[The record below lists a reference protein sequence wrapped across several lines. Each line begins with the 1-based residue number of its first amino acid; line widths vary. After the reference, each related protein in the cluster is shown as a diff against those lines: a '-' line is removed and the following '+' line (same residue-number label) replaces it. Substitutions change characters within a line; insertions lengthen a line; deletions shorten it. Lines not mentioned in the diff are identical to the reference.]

1 MGARKDIQTILIIGS
16 GPIVIGQACEFD
28 YSGVQ
33 AVRALKEEG
42 YKVILLNPN
51 PATVMTT
58 PGIADEIYM
67 EPLTVEHTER
77 IIQRERP
84 DAILST
90 MGGQTA
96 LNLTLD
102 LHSAGVL
109 ERYNVEIIG
118 AHIESIQLAEDRG
131 KFKEVVA
138 RVGLDSPKS
147 ITCTSVDDAIA
158 FSVDSGF
165 PVVIRPSFT
174 LGGKG
179 GSIAYTTEELEEK
192 VALALRESPT
202 GQALAEESLIGW
214 KEFEMEVMRDAKD
227 NAIIVCSIENIDP
240 MGVHTGDSIT
250 IAPIQTLSDKEY
262 QRMRTGSID
271 ILREVGVDCGGSN
284 VQFAVHPKDGRMIVI
299 EMNPRVSRSSAL
311 ASKATGFPIARCSAK
326 LAVGYTLDEVVNEI
340 TGMSTS
346 CFEPALDYTAVKVP
360 RFELEKFPLGYS
372 ALGTQMRSVGEAL
385 ALGRCVIESLNKAI
399 RSSESGVDGLEPL
412 ASSYDDEQ
420 CEILLRSAHPLRI
433 FAIYRKIV
441 EGLEEPKHT
450 LLNQLHQV
458 SGYDPWF
465 LHQFYTLALL
475 EREIGLLTKEGISLS
490 PELLQRAKSY
500 GLSDSRIATLSGL
513 TAEQV
518 RAIRKAEGLLPVY
531 HLVDTCAGEFSAKTP
546 YFYST
551 YGELDEGTPIG
562 EDGVLIIS
570 SGPNR
575 IGQGLEFDTSCTLA
589 SFGYRRVGRKSIL
602 VNSNPET
609 VSTDF
614 NTSDRLYIE
623 PLTAEYVIG
632 IMEKEGV
639 KDVVVQLGGQ
649 TPISMARELE
659 RAGAH
664 IVGTSVDSIDAA
676 EDRELFSKLVESVGL
691 KQPKNRSVTTLEEA
705 LVAAADIGF
714 PLLLRP
720 SFVLGGRN
728 MTIVYHKEEL
738 VNFMNTYGKGTI
750 LVDQF
755 LEDAFEYDVDALSD
769 GSNVYIGGIMQHIEA
784 AGIHS
789 GDSAAVFPPY
799 KATKEMINQIQAA
812 TVTMARALKVEGF
825 INIQFASKDGE
836 LYIIEA
842 NPRASRTVPFLV
854 KTGGVNLINVGIKIW
869 EGVSLKEQGL
879 ITDSMK
885 ITLPQGSAT
894 VEYGVGS
901 SICGWA
907 VKEAVFSFD
916 RFTSIDPL
924 LGPEMRSTGE
934 AIGIGATFGEA
945 FAKAQAGAGST
956 LPTKGRVFISVNKR
970 DRDSVLPLAK
980 AFVGMGFEIAATKG
994 TARDLFASGVL
1005 CEVIPKVHEG
1015 HPNVVDSIASGRIDL
1030 IVNTPMGE
1038 YAQRGA
1044 DEIRSGALIHN
1055 VPYTT
1060 TLSAATAA
1068 VEAIRQLQENTIEVR
1083 SIQTPYNPEL

>member
-1 MGARKDIQTILIIGS
+1 MGARRDIQTILIIGS

-42 YKVILLNPN
+42 YKVILVNPN

-102 LHSAGVL
+102 LHAAGVL
-109 ERYNVEIIG
+109 DRYGVEIIG
-118 AHIESIQLAEDRG
+118 AHIESIELAEDRG

-147 ITCTSVDDAIA
+147 VTFTTQEEAIA
-158 FSVDSGF
+158 FSEEAGF

-179 GSIAYTTEELEEK
+179 GSIAYNLEELKENS
-192 VALALRESPT
+192 LQALRESPNH
-202 GQALAEESLIGW
+202 QALAEESLIGW
-214 KEFEMEVMRDAKD
+214 KEFEMEVMRDRKD
-227 NAIIVCSIENIDP
+227 NAIVVCSIENIDP

-250 IAPIQTLSDKEY
+250 IAPIQTLSDREY

-284 VQFAVHPKDGRMIVI
+284 VQFAMDPKTGRMIVI

-326 LAVGYTLDEVVNEI
+326 LAVGYTLDEVINEI

-360 RFELEKFPLGYS
+360 RFELEKFPFGYS
-372 ALGTQMRSVGEAL
+372 ALGTQMKSVGEAL
-385 ALGRCVIESLNKAI
+385 ALGRTAIESINKAI
-399 RSSESGVDGLEPL
+399 RASETGREGLEPL
-412 ASSYDDEQ
+412 AASYSSEE
-420 CEILLRSAHPLRI
+420 CETILRSAHPLRI

-441 EGLEEPKHT
+441 EGLHQGISKEEIT
-450 LLNQLHQV
+450 ESLNKTT
-458 SGYDPWF
+458 GYDHWF
-465 LHQFYTLALL
+465 LHQFYRLAQLEERIAQEELTHKLLL
-475 EREIGLLTKEGISLS
+475 EAKEF
-490 PELLQRAKSY
+490 
-500 GLSDSRIATLSGL
+500 GLSDKRIADLQKSTSLQIAQARGQYNITPS
-513 TAEQV
+513 
-518 RAIRKAEGLLPVY
+518 Y
-531 HLVDTCAGEFSAKTP
+531 HLVDTCAGEFAAKTP

-551 YGELDEGTPIG
+551 YGETDEGEPIG
-562 EDGVLIIS
+562 ENGVIIIS

-589 SFGYRRVGRKSIL
+589 SFAYRREGRKTIL

-623 PLTAEYVIG
+623 PLTSEHLLG
-632 IMEKEGV
+632 IMEKEQCNN
-639 KDVVVQLGGQ
+639 VVVQLGGQ
-649 TPISMARELE
+649 TPISMTHALQEG
-659 RAGAH
+659 GAH
-664 IVGTSVDSIDAA
+664 IIGTSVASIDAA
-676 EDRELFSKLVESVGL
+676 EDRELFSNLITSLGL
-691 KQPKNRSVTTLEEA
+691 QQPRNLMANSKEEA
-705 LVAAADIGF
+705 LEAASEIGY

-728 MTIVYHKEEL
+728 MTIVYHQDELEEFFK
-738 VNFMNTYGKGTI
+738 NYGDGPI

-755 LEDAFEYDVDALSD
+755 LEDAFEYDVDALCD
-769 GSNVYIGGIMQHIEA
+769 GESVYIGGIMQHIEA

-799 KATKEMINQIQAA
+799 KATQEMVKRIERA
-812 TVTMARALKVEGF
+812 TVTLAQALQVCGF

-854 KTGGVNLINVGIKIW
+854 KTSGVNLIDVGIKLW
-869 EGVSLKEQGL
+869 EGKSLSSQGL
-879 ITDSMK
+879 ITDTME
-885 ITLPQGSAT
+885 ITLPEGST
-894 VEYGVGS
+894 SVGFGKGS
-901 SICGWA
+901 CICGWA

-934 AIGIGATFGEA
+934 AIGTGATFGEA
-945 FAKAQAGAGST
+945 FAKAQAGSGAN
-956 LPTKGRVFISVNKR
+956 LPTKGRAFISVNKR
-970 DRDSVLPLAK
+970 DRRASIQIAK
-980 AFVGMGFEIAATKG
+980 DLRDLGFEIAATKG
-994 TARDLFASGVL
+994 TARDLFNNGVL

-1015 HPNVVDSIASGRIDL
+1015 HPNVVDSIAHNRIDL
-1030 IVNTPMGE
+1030 IINTPMGE
-1038 YAQRGA
+1038 YAQKGA
-1044 DEIRSGALIHN
+1044 DDIRTEALMHG

-1060 TLSAATAA
+1060 TISAASAA
-1068 VEAIRQLQENTIEVR
+1068 VEAIKQLQKDSIEVR
-1083 SIQTPYNPEL
+1083 SIQSPYNPEI